1 MTFNAVTVIVSVLMP
16 VFNAERYI
24 EQTLRSVFRQ
34 TLRDFEFI
42 AIDDGS
48 NDNSLKILKDY
59 ARHDRRLRVISRP
72 NKGIVA
78 TLNEGLSLAGGKYVA
93 RIDADDTCDER
104 RLAMQVERMDAEQE
118 LVALG
123 SNSIV
128 TDPDGRRL
136 GIFAVPLTH
145 EEIDAAH
152 LKGQSSIH
160 HPAVMMRTDKLKRVG
175 GYREGFCPA
184 EDLDLW
190 IRLAE
195 VGRVANLAEPL
206 LTRRLTLDG
215 LVATRSHQQEN
226 TIRQILIDAWARRNL
241 PGQPHFLRYKPV
253 SIAKRYRLWAWLA
266 INDGHPELAREY
278 ARKAVAREPY
288 HPSSWRLYA
297 SAIRGSFVSRR

>member
-1 MTFNAVTVIVSVLMP
+1 MP
-16 VFNAERYI
+16 VFNAERYV
-24 EQTLRSVFRQ
+24 EQTLGSILGQ
-34 TLRDFEFI
+34 TFQDFEFI

-48 NDNSLKILKDY
+48 SDNSLKILKDY
-59 ARHDRRLRVISRP
+59 ARRDCRVRLISRP
-72 NKGIVA
+72 NKGIVT

-93 RIDADDTCDER
+93 RIDADDTCDKR
-104 RLAMQVERMDAEQE
+104 RLAIQVERMDANQE

-136 GIFAVPLTH
+136 GTFPVPLTH

-152 LKGQSSIH
+152 LKGRSSIH
-160 HPAVMMRTDKLKRVG
+160 HPSVMMRTYALTRLG

-195 VGRVANLAEPL
+195 VGRLANLPAPL

-215 LVATRSHQQEN
+215 LVATRSHQQTN
-226 TIRQILIDAWARRNL
+226 IIRQILIDAWGRRNL
-241 PGQPHFLRYKPV
+241 PGQPEFPRYRPV
-253 SIAKRYRLWAWLA
+253 SIAARYRLWSWLA
-266 INDGHPELAREY
+266 LNDRQPELAKEY
-278 ARKAVAREPY
+278 AKKAVVREPF
-288 HPSSWRLYA
+288 HPNSWRFLVC
-297 SAIRGSFVSRR
+297 AIGGALSPQARWPTRSIFGGKG